1 MDTLDYNLSQS
12 HYEVER
18 PLPMVEFFVVE
29 DLQRPG
35 LDPVSISMCAGNC
48 VAIVGTSGSGKTLLL
63 RAIADL
69 DENVGTIWLNDRV
82 RTEIPAPEWRR
93 QVCYVPSESGW
104 WHDRVGDHFEDKDLL
119 ADLLCRLQMPE
130 DCINWPV
137 QRLSTGERQR
147 LGLARALLLKPRVF
161 LLDEPTSGLDE
172 ETTLI
177 VEMVLREHMAAGA
190 VIILASHNNAQA
202 KRMASTC
209 YRMACGK
216 LSVET

>member
-1 MDTLDYNLSQS
+1 
-12 HYEVER
+12 
-18 PLPMVEFFVVE
+18 MVELFVVE
-29 DLQRPG
+29 ELWRPG
-35 LDPVSISMCAGNC
+35 LEPVSISVSAGKC

-69 DENVGTIWLNDRV
+69 DENVGTIRLNDWF
-82 RTEIPAPEWRR
+82 RTEISAREWRR

-104 WHDRVGDHFEDKDLL
+104 WHDRVGDHFEDKDSL

-172 ETTLI
+172 ENTLI
-177 VEMVLREHMAAGA
+177 VETVLREQMAAGA
-190 VIILASHNNAQA
+190 MIILVSHNNAQA
-202 KRMASTC
+202 RRMANTC
-209 YRMACGK
+209 YQMECGK
-216 LSVET
+216 LTAET